1 MAAKTWDTS
10 RTGGGTYEFTQD
22 AQGNY
27 TLGSVGFD
35 KLNKLNLP
43 ELKAEATTT
52 AADTKKTT
60 ATASAQ
66 TAKAFGNVQP
76 FYYNQK
82 GEGDTGT
89 QYTMRKEGDLSTET
103 KPIQTQASIQQR
115 AQIVDDYGTSKPGML
130 GDTGGSIKKDTIPKW
145 AQGADKRGWSA
156 EAMQKVPEQTL
167 QVGRQ
172 NVDKVLA
179 DKKAAEDPNRF
190 TGIVGPQKPS
200 PYQDAIMRG
209 ETGVKYSKPGL
220 KQKAT
225 QITKT
230 ALKSVQTGLK
240 PLAKAVGVVM
250 NPVKSMFFQAADM
263 VKDTPTQKHAR
274 KYFNTVG
281 NTSRISGNPAEDLYA
296 GMNQTSA
303 FGNLERAGER
313 RIETREA
320 TIAKKGYTKDND
332 PTGFYAKTQD
342 MKKQQKTY
350 KNDKDNNVVDKGFTR
365 TRAERKANPGRQDAN
380 TMSGGG
386 GGGNG
391 GGGGGRVICTELHRT
406 HELSTKDWVRDIHFT
421 FNTLTE
427 KHVKGYLVW
436 AVPTVK
442 YMKKYPTYRKIW
454 KHLAQ
459 HRANDIAWRLNE
471 GKFDLLGRIYAGIG
485 EPLCWLIG
493 NFTGNKQINELNIT
507 NWRKA

>member
-1 MAAKTWDTS
+1 MAQTWDTS
-10 RTGGGTYEFTQD
+10 RTGGGTYEFVQD
-22 AQGNY
+22 AQGHY
-27 TLGSVGFD
+27 KLQSVGFE

-43 ELKAEATTT
+43 ELKKEKVDATTT
-52 AADTKKTT
+52 TPKKD
-60 ATASAQ
+60 TASLSSQ
-66 TAKAFGNVQP
+66 TKQAFGNVQP
-76 FYYNQK
+76 FYYDQK
-82 GEGDTGT
+82 GEGGTGT

-103 KPIQTQASIQQR
+103 QPMVT
-115 AQIVDDYGTSKPGML
+115 
-130 GDTGGSIKKDTIPKW
+130 GDTFAQARQAMTTDAAYRGTDIPPKKESDLPTW
-145 AQGADKRGWSA
+145 AQGVDKRGYENIGKEVKS
-156 EAMQKVPEQTL
+156 L
-167 QVGRQ
+167 NQVGRQ
-172 NVDKVLA
+172 NVDEVLA
-179 DKKAAEDPNRF
+179 ARQDRPKAWDQGKWGPQPSRTFRSDTEKFKTRFDPTQIKAAAEKPKAAEVV
-190 TGIVGPQKPS
+190 TTQ
-200 PYQDAIMRG
+200 
-209 ETGVKYSKPGL
+209 L
-220 KQKAT
+220 KKVN
-225 QITKT
+225 T
-230 ALKSVQTGLK
+230 ALG
-240 PLAKAVGVVM
+240 PLAKAVGFVM
-250 NPVKSMFFQAADM
+250 NPVKGLVGAAVGM
-263 VKDTPTQKHAR
+263 VKDTPTQAHAR
-274 KYFNTVG
+274 QYFNTRG
-281 NTSRISGNPAEDLYA
+281 DNTSRIAGNPATDLYA

-303 FGNLERAGER
+303 FGNLEKSGQS
-313 RIETREA
+313 RIDTREKTAQKMAGKWSSEKLDKFKA
-320 TIAKKGYTKDND
+320 TTEKMKGQQKDYQSSKNKANVKAAVKKG
-332 PTGFYAKTQD
+332 ASIH
-342 MKKQQKTY
+342 
-350 KNDKDNNVVDKGFTR
+350 
-365 TRAERKANPGRQDAN
+365 NPNEMRSA
-380 TMSGGG
+380 

>member
-1 MAAKTWDTS
+1 MAKTWDTS

-35 KLNKLNLP
+35 KISKLNLP

-76 FYYNQK
+76 FYYDQK
-82 GEGDTGT
+82 GEGGTGT
-89 QYTMRKEGDLSTET
+89 QYTMKKEGDLSTET
-103 KPIQTQASIQQR
+103 QPMTTGDGPWTMRSGVAKKPE
-115 AQIVDDYGTSKPGML
+115 ML
-130 GDTGGSIKKDTIPKW
+130 GDTGGSIKRGDT
-145 AQGADKRGWSA
+145 GW
-156 EAMQKVPEQTL
+156 E
-167 QVGRQ
+167 
-172 NVDKVLA
+172 NVAKSYTLA
-179 DKKAAEDPNRF
+179 DKKTPERF
-190 TGIVGPQKPS
+190 PGESDIYKTMDSDTASLLPGQSVKRADRFGSGQWGPKPS
-200 PYQDAIMRG
+200 AGMPTTRIPDRITSPLRPAI
-209 ETGVKYSKPGL
+209 KKPKPTEVVTTQL
-220 KQKAT
+220 KKVN
-225 QITKT
+225 T
-230 ALKSVQTGLK
+230 ALS
-240 PLAKAVGVVM
+240 PLAKAVGFVM
-250 NPVKSMFFQAADM
+250 NPVKGLIGAAAGM
-263 VKDTPTQKHAR
+263 VKDTPTQSHAR
-274 KYFNTVG
+274 KYFNTRED
-281 NTSRISGNPAEDLYA
+281 NTNRIAGNPATDLYA

-303 FGNLERAGER
+303 FGNLEKSGKKRIDTRTKTATKMQGKWSKER
-313 RIETREA
+313 MDKFTA
-320 TIAKKGYTKDND
+320 TTEKMKG
-332 PTGFYAKTQD
+332 
-342 MKKQQKTY
+342 QQKDY
-350 KNDKDNNVVDKGFTR
+350 SQSKAAAKN
-365 TRAERKANPGRQDAN
+365 KADLSTGGVAPGA
-380 TMSGGG
+380 SG

-391 GGGGGRVICTELHRT
+391 GGNTRVICNELHRT

>member
-1 MAAKTWDTS
+1 MAKQTWDTS
-10 RTGGGTYEFTQD
+10 RTGGGTYEFSQD

-27 TLGSVGFD
+27 NLNSVGFQ

-52 AADTKKTT
+52 TAADTKKAA
-60 ATASAQ
+60 ATVSAQ
-66 TAKAFGNVQP
+66 TKQAFGDVQP
-76 FYYNQK
+76 FYYDQK
-82 GEGDTGT
+82 GGGGTGT
-89 QYTMRKEGDLSTET
+89 QYTMRKEGDLATET
-103 KPIQTQASIQQR
+103 QPMTTGDSTLPPQLGGPSTLEQAKQF
-115 AQIVDDYGTSKPGML
+115 AGTSVKE
-130 GDTGGSIKKDTIPKW
+130 DTRPAW
-145 AQGADKRGWSA
+145 AKGADARGYEKATTKA
-156 EAMQKVPEQTL
+156 EPINQI
-167 QVGRQ
+167 GRVNAGQ
-172 NVDKVLA
+172 VLA
-179 DKKAAEDPNRF
+179 ERKAAADPNRF
-190 TGIVGPQKPS
+190 GLGQWGPKPS
-200 PYQDAIMRG
+200 TGMPTTRIPDRITSPLRPAI
-209 ETGVKYSKPGL
+209 KKPKPTEVVTTQL
-220 KQKAT
+220 KKVN
-225 QITKT
+225 T
-230 ALKSVQTGLK
+230 ALS
-240 PLAKAVGVVM
+240 PLAKAVGFVM
-250 NPVKSMFFQAADM
+250 NPVKGLIGAAAGM
-263 VKDTPTQKHAR
+263 VKDTPTQSHAR
-274 KYFNTVG
+274 KYFNTRED
-281 NTSRISGNPAEDLYA
+281 NTNRIAGNPATDLYA

-303 FGNLERAGER
+303 FGNLEKSGQKRIDTRTKTATKMQGKWSKER
-313 RIETREA
+313 MDKFTA
-320 TIAKKGYTKDND
+320 TTEKMKG
-332 PTGFYAKTQD
+332 
-342 MKKQQKTY
+342 QQKDY
-350 KNDKDNNVVDKGFTR
+350 SQSKAAAKN
-365 TRAERKANPGRQDAN
+365 KADLSTGGVAPGA
-380 TMSGGG
+380 SG

-391 GGGGGRVICTELHRT
+391 GGNTRVICTELHRT

>member
-1 MAAKTWDTS
+1 MAKTWDTS

-35 KLNKLNLP
+35 KISKLNLP
-43 ELKAEATTT
+43 ELKKESVATTT
-52 AADTKKTT
+52 TTDKKDTAALSSQTK
-60 ATASAQ
+60 Q
-66 TAKAFGNVQP
+66 AFGDVQP

-82 GEGDTGT
+82 GGGGADQSLAMTKDKSLTENLRTDTKPPMLGDTGGS
-89 QYTMRKEGDLSTET
+89 MVRDT
-103 KPIQTQASIQQR
+103 KPE
-115 AQIVDDYGTSKPGML
+115 ML
-130 GDTGGSIKKDTIPKW
+130 GDTGGSIKKDTTPAW
-145 AQGADKRGWSA
+145 AKGVDTRGY
-156 EAMQKVPEQTL
+156 ENIGKEVKPTNQI
-167 QVGRQ
+167 GRQ
-172 NVDKVLA
+172 NVDQVLA
-179 DKKAAEDPNRF
+179 ARQDPNRF
-190 TGIVGPQKPS
+190 TGIVGPQKQS

-209 ETGVKYSKPGL
+209 ETGVKYEKPGTKQEVSTQL
-220 KQKAT
+220 KQ
-225 QITKT
+225 IKT
-230 ALKSVQTGLK
+230 ALS
-240 PLAKAVGVVM
+240 PLAKAVGFVM
-250 NPVKSMFFQAADM
+250 NPVKGLIGAAVGM
-263 VKDTPTQKHAR
+263 AKDTPTQSHAR
-274 KYFNTVG
+274 KYFNTRG
-281 NTSRISGNPAEDLYA
+281 DNTGRIAGNPATDLYA

-303 FGNLERAGER
+303 FGNLERSGER
-313 RIETREA
+313 RIETREK
-320 TIAKKGYTKDND
+320 TIEKKGYGPGDK
-332 PTGFYAKTQD
+332 FYDDTQK
-342 MKKQQKTY
+342 MKGQQKDY

-380 TMSGGG
+380 TMSG

-427 KHVKGYLVW
+427 NHIKGYLIW
-436 AVPTVK
+436 AIPTVEH
-442 YMKKYPTYRKIW
+442 MKKYPKYRKFW
-454 KHLAQ
+454 KHVAQ

-493 NFTGNKQINELNIT
+493 NFTGNKQINELNIK

>member
-145 AQGADKRGWSA
+145 AQGADKRGWST

-172 NVDKVLA
+172 NVNKVLA

-225 QITKT
+225 QTTKT

-240 PLAKAVGVVM
+240 PLAKAVGFVM

-263 VKDTPTQKHAR
+263 VKDTPTQSHAR
-274 KYFNTVG
+274 KYFNTRG
-281 NTSRISGNPAEDLYA
+281 DNTSRIAGNPATDLYA

-320 TIAKKGYTKDND
+320 TIEKKGYGPGDKFYDDTQNMKEQQND
-332 PTGFYAKTQD
+332 YQR
-342 MKKQQKTY
+342 
-350 KNDKDNNVVDKGFTR
+350 DKG
-365 TRAERKANPGRQDAN
+365 KAATKSAKAKGLDVKNPNEMRSA
-380 TMSGGG
+380 

-391 GGGGGRVICTELHRT
+391 SGNGGGNTRVICTELHRT

-454 KHLAQ
+454 KHVAQ